1 MTKIYLAYG
10 SNLNHQQMAE
20 RCPNANYLGSTELK
34 DWRLIF
40 KSVATIEKELGKYV
54 PVGIFQITNECEKAL
69 DIYEDYPHLYDKK
82 DLDVILDGSQVTAMT
97 YVMVG
102 KYGIAPPSKKYFNV
116 ISEGYKNCGL
126 NSDFLLEAEEY
137 SIKADTGKGYES
149 TRWNQ

>member
-1 MTKIYLAYG
+1 
-10 SNLNHQQMAE
+10 MAE

-126 NSDFLLEAEEY
+126 NSDFLLEAEDY
-137 SIKADTGKGYES
+137 SIKADTGKGYKS
-149 TRWNQ
+149 SRWYQ

>member
-1 MTKIYLAYG
+1 
-10 SNLNHQQMAE
+10 MAD
-20 RCPNANYLGSTELK
+20 RCPNANYLGNTVLK
-34 DWRLIF
+34 DWKLIF
-40 KSVATIEKELGKYV
+40 KSVATIEKNLGKYV
-54 PVGIFQITNECEKAL
+54 PVGVFQITIECEKAL

-82 DLDVILDGSQVTAMT
+82 ELDIILDGIQVTAMT
-97 YVMVG
+97 YVMVA
-102 KYGIAPPSKKYFNV
+102 KYGIAPPSRKYFNV

>member
-1 MTKIYLAYG
+1 
-10 SNLNHQQMAE
+10 MAD
-20 RCPNANYLGSTELK
+20 RCPNANYLGNTVLK
-34 DWRLIF
+34 DWKLIF
-40 KSVATIEKELGKYV
+40 KSVATIEKDLGKYV
-54 PVGIFQITNECEKAL
+54 PVGVFQITIECEKAL

-82 DLDVILDGSQVTAMT
+82 ELDIILEGIQVTAMT
-97 YVMVG
+97 YVMVA
-102 KYGIAPPSKKYFNV
+102 KYGIAPPSRKYFNV

>member
-1 MTKIYLAYG
+1 
-10 SNLNHQQMAE
+10 MAE
-20 RCPNANYLGSTELK
+20 RCPNANYLGNTVLK
-34 DWRLIF
+34 DWKLIF
-40 KSVATIEKELGKYV
+40 KSVATIEKDLGKYV
-54 PVGIFQITNECEKAL
+54 PVGVFQITIECEKAL

-82 DLDVILDGSQVTAMT
+82 ELDIILDGIQVTAMT
-97 YVMVG
+97 YVMVA
-102 KYGIAPPSKKYFNV
+102 KYGIAPPSRKYFNV

>member
-1 MTKIYLAYG
+1 
-10 SNLNHQQMAE
+10 MAE
-20 RCPNANYLGSTELK
+20 RCPNSNYLGNTVLK

-40 KSVATIEKELGKYV
+40 KSVATIEKDLGQYV
-54 PVGIFQITNECEKAL
+54 PVGVFQITIECEKAL

-82 DLDVILDGSQVTAMT
+82 ELDIILDGIQVTAMT
-97 YVMVG
+97 YVMVA
-102 KYGIAPPSKKYFNV
+102 KYGIAPPSRKYFNV

-137 SIKADTGKGYES
+137 SIKADTGKGYKS

>member
-1 MTKIYLAYG
+1 
-10 SNLNHQQMAE
+10 MAD
-20 RCPNANYLGSTELK
+20 RCPDARYLGNTILK
-34 DWRLIF
+34 HWRLIF
-40 KSVATIEKELGKYV
+40 KSVATIEKDLGKYV
-54 PVGIFQITNECEKAL
+54 PVGVFQITIECEKAL

-82 DLDVILDGSQVTAMT
+82 ELDIILDGIQVTAMT
-97 YVMVG
+97 YVMVA
-102 KYGIAPPSKKYFNV
+102 KYGIAPPSRKYFNV

>member
-1 MTKIYLAYG
+1 
-10 SNLNHQQMAE
+10 MAD
-20 RCPNANYLGSTELK
+20 RCPNANYLGNTVLK

-40 KSVATIEKELGKYV
+40 KSVATIEKDLGKYV
-54 PVGIFQITNECEKAL
+54 PVGVFQITIECEKAL
-69 DIYEDYPHLYDKK
+69 DIYEDYPHLYGKK
-82 DLDVILDGSQVTAMT
+82 ELDIILEDGIQVTAMT
-97 YVMVG
+97 YVMVA
-102 KYGIAPPSKKYFNV
+102 KYGIAPPSRKYFNV

>member
-1 MTKIYLAYG
+1 
-10 SNLNHQQMAE
+10 MAD
-20 RCPNANYLGSTELK
+20 RCPNANYLGNTVLK

-40 KSVATIEKELGKYV
+40 KSVATIEKDLGKYV
-54 PVGIFQITNECEKAL
+54 PVGVFQITIECEKAL

-82 DLDVILDGSQVTAMT
+82 ELDIILDGIQVRAMT
-97 YVMVG
+97 YVMVA
-102 KYGIAPPSKKYFNV
+102 KYGIAPPSRKYFNV

-126 NSDFLLEAEEY
+126 NSDFLLEAEKY

>member
-10 SNLNHQQMAE
+10 SNLNHQQMTQ
-20 RCPNANYLGSTELK
+20 RCPNASYLGNTMLE

-40 KSVATIEKELGKYV
+40 KSVATIERELGKYV
-54 PVGIFQITNECEKAL
+54 PVGIFKITNECEKAL

-82 DLDVILDGSQVTAMT
+82 ELDVILDGSQVTAMT

-126 NSDFLLEAEEY
+126 NFDFLLEAEEY
-137 SIKADTGKGYES
+137 SIKADSGKGYKS

>member
-10 SNLNHQQMAE
+10 SNLNHQQMAD
-20 RCPNANYLGSTELK
+20 RCPNANYLGNTVLK
-34 DWRLIF
+34 DWRLMF
-40 KSVATIEKELGKYV
+40 KSVATIEKDLGKYV
-54 PVGIFQITNECEKAL
+54 PVGVFQITIECEKAL

-82 DLDVILDGSQVTAMT
+82 ELDIILDGIQVTAMT
-97 YVMVG
+97 YVMVA
-102 KYGIAPPSKKYFNV
+102 KYGIAPPSRKYFNV

>member
-1 MTKIYLAYG
+1 
-10 SNLNHQQMAE
+10 MAD
-20 RCPNANYLGSTELK
+20 RCPDARYLGNTMLK

-40 KSVATIEKELGKYV
+40 KSVATIEKDLGKYV
-54 PVGIFQITNECEKAL
+54 PVGVFQITIECEKAL

-82 DLDVILDGSQVTAMT
+82 ELDIILDGIQVTAMT
-97 YVMVG
+97 YVMVA
-102 KYGIAPPSKKYFNV
+102 KYGIAPPSRKYFNV

-126 NSDFLLEAEEY
+126 NSDFLLEAAEY

>member
-10 SNLNHQQMAE
+10 SNLNHQQMAD
-20 RCPNANYLGSTELK
+20 RCPNANYLGNTVLK

-40 KSVATIEKELGKYV
+40 KSVATIEKDLGKYV
-54 PVGIFQITNECEKAL
+54 PVGVFQITIECEKAL

-82 DLDVILDGSQVTAMT
+82 ELDIILDGIQVTAMT
-97 YVMVG
+97 YVMVA
-102 KYGIAPPSKKYFNV
+102 KYGIAPPSRKYFNV

>member
-1 MTKIYLAYG
+1 
-10 SNLNHQQMAE
+10 MAE
-20 RCPNANYLGSTELK
+20 RCPNANYLGSTVLK

-40 KSVATIEKELGKYV
+40 KSVATIEKDVGKYV
-54 PVGIFQITNECEKAL
+54 PLGVFQITIECEKAL

-82 DLDVILDGSQVTAMT
+82 ELDIILDGIQVTAMT
-97 YVMVG
+97 YVMVA
-102 KYGIAPPSKKYFNV
+102 KYGIAPPSRKYFNV

>member
-126 NSDFLLEAEEY
+126 NFDFLLEAEEY
-137 SIKADTGKGYES
+137 SIQADSGKGYEG
-149 TRWNQ
+149 TRWNR

>member
-1 MTKIYLAYG
+1 
-10 SNLNHQQMAE
+10 MAD
-20 RCPNANYLGSTELK
+20 RCPNANYLGNTVLK
-34 DWRLIF
+34 NWRLIF
-40 KSVATIEKELGKYV
+40 KSVATIEKDLGKYV
-54 PVGIFQITNECEKAL
+54 PVGVFQITIECEKAL

-82 DLDVILDGSQVTAMT
+82 ELDIILDGIQVTAMT
-97 YVMVG
+97 YVMVA
-102 KYGIAPPSKKYFNV
+102 KYGIAPPSRKYFNV